1 MTGAS
6 GMRGSETGAVAR
18 HGEAVETVDDV
29 QSVESVEGAELVDVT
44 GTLSAQPHPDAV
56 AAVRACASAQWEREG
71 VAMFVTLHDARP
83 GRAAAVTDERALV
96 EGARLRELFDR
107 YHGELAAAG
116 HPLVSE
122 YLAETGAP
130 EVITTLV
137 VLSDRHLAAGVGV

>member
-1 MTGAS
+1 
-6 GMRGSETGAVAR
+6 MRDEGRV
-18 HGEAVETVDDV
+18 GEAVEATIDAEAVATMEV
-29 QSVESVEGAELVDVT
+29 AQAGQAVEAVEVVVVDVT
-44 GTLSAQPHPDAV
+44 GTLSSQPHPDAV

-83 GRAAAVTDERALV
+83 GRAAAVTDERALA

-107 YHGELAAAG
+107 YHGELEAAG

-122 YLAETGAP
+122 YLADTGAP